1 MPGAPAL
8 LKTRI
13 MLVKF
18 AVDPQALMKESYPLP
33 IHFDRLFE
41 KWENFGVLVNAW
53 EIEDKLDSIEFS
65 IREQLEEIF
74 KDDEHPLRYR
84 FIEAVFPQV
93 SWETLDDSDIGRL
106 RDRDEY
112 FELAIIEETLAEIIG
127 VGPADEPLTV
137 QERKA
142 MCGNVEPI
150 GLAIAD
156 RAHAWRRASTISRR
170 GFEVGDD
177 HETLW
182 KERFSRLAE
191 FSSQIVIVDAYALH
205 DSQFSGFVKL
215 LQLIDRDAKSCR
227 VTLYSSPDEE
237 RYAVAPDEA
246 VKRLWEALTEEVGR
260 LSRGGVQQV
269 TVRLLPLDEQEH
281 DRRIRF
287 DRSVYAPENSIAL
300 VFSGVQGTVP
310 QTVGCQLRLSDDE
323 YHPFDVMKQTENELI
338 RKANNLAWLA
348 TEQDYI
354 VLYPD
359 SSAS

>member
-1 MPGAPAL
+1 
-8 LKTRI
+8 
-13 MLVKF
+13 ML
-18 AVDPQALMKESYPLP
+18 KESNPLP
-33 IHFDRLFE
+33 IHFDRLLDR
-41 KWENFGVLVNAW
+41 WENFGVLVNAY

-74 KDDEHPLRYR
+74 KDDQPPLRYR
-84 FIEAVFPQV
+84 FLEDTVPHV
-93 SWETLDDSDIGRL
+93 NWETLDDDNIGRL
-106 RDRDEY
+106 RDCDED

-127 VGPADEPLTV
+127 VGATDAPLSLA
-137 QERKA
+137 QQQA

-156 RAHAWRRASTISRR
+156 RARAWSRASSISRR
-170 GFEVGDD
+170 GFDAGDD
-177 HETLW
+177 HEMLW
-182 KERFSRLAE
+182 NERFSRLAE

-205 DSQFSGFVKL
+205 DRQFSGFVKL

-237 RYAVAPDEA
+237 RYAIAPDEA
-246 VKRLWEALTEEVGR
+246 VKHLWEALTEEVGR

-269 TVRLLPLDEQEH
+269 TVRLLPVRVQEH
-281 DRRIRF
+281 DRRLRF
-287 DRSVYAPENSIAL
+287 DCSVYAPENSIAL
-300 VFSGVQGTVP
+300 VFSGEQGTVS
-310 QTVGCQLRLSDDE
+310 QSVGCQLRLSDDE